1 MANFENCFYAF
12 AIAFALIAA
21 MPKKYYLETPIAKII
36 QILAPLTSMIFLF
49 GSELK
54 DLNFL
59 FAFIFILISLLA
71 SINSFHFKNKLQ
83 DCSSVFYAGS
93 AIGVVTSS
101 NWLNFVFC
109 WEMMLLG
116 SVVLILAN
124 RTTRSL
130 NSGIRYF
137 YVHLL
142 SGSMVMFVVANLPT
156 SEFDNLIF
164 ANVNEP
170 YTLMILIG
178 FLINAAAPPFH
189 SWVPDSY
196 PNASPTANVYLS
208 AFTTKAAVFALIKFF
223 PSFDPLIYVGCF
235 MGLYGVTLAMLSNN
249 VRKLLSCH
257 IISQVGY
264 MIVGV
269 GIGTSFSLDGSS
281 AHAFSHIL
289 YKGLLF
295 MTAGALI
302 YATGKEKIS
311 QMGGLAR
318 QYPFIFWSFI
328 VGALSISGAPIFNGF
343 ISKSMIVEA
352 AHLLHLDPV
361 VKILNLASIGTFLSI
376 GLKMGY
382 YAFLNKRAIKVKR
395 IPLNMKIAMAIT
407 SMLCILFGL
416 MPNLLYEILPNQAV
430 IKESIYQPW
439 SKYHVIHS
447 LEILGIAILAFF
459 IFKKYLKP
467 KDKKINTVYIQI
479 FNSICNILD
488 STTKLLQGT
497 AERNKKEIS
506 QGFKNVF
513 ASAFKDGRENSNEK
527 NNFSQNLA
535 IVIFLISLFILVST

>member
-1 MANFENCFYAF
+1 MANFENCFYPF

-21 MPKKYYLETPIAKII
+21 IPKKQYLQTPIGKII
-36 QILAPLTSMIFLF
+36 QILAPLASMVFLL
-49 GSELK
+49 GSELEGLK
-54 DLNFL
+54 LL

-71 SINSFHFKNKLQ
+71 SINSLHVRNKLQ
-83 DCSSVFYAGS
+83 DCSSIFYAGS

-116 SVVLILAN
+116 SVVLIFSN

-142 SGSMVMFVVANLPT
+142 SGSMVMFGVANLPT
-156 SEFDNLIF
+156 SEFDNVIF

-170 YTLMILIG
+170 YALMILIG

-208 AFTTKAAVFALIKFF
+208 AFTTKAAVYALIKFF

-264 MIVGV
+264 MVVGV

-295 MTAGALI
+295 MTAGGLI

-318 QYPFIFWSFI
+318 RYPFIFWSFV

-352 AHLLHLDPV
+352 AHLLHLDSV
-361 VKILNLASIGTFLSI
+361 VQILNLASIGTFLSI

-382 YAFLNKRAIKVKR
+382 YAFLDKRPVKIKK
-395 IPLNMKIAMAIT
+395 IPINMKIAMAIT
-407 SMLCILFGL
+407 GMLCALFGL
-416 MPNLLYEILPNQAV
+416 MPNLLYEMLPNQAA
-430 IKESIYQPW
+430 IKESVYQPW

-447 LEILGIAILAFF
+447 LEILGIAILTFL

-467 KDKKINTVYIQI
+467 KDKKINTMYTQT
-479 FNSICNILD
+479 FNYICNILA
-488 STTKLLQGT
+488 STAKLLQET
-497 AERNKKEIS
+497 AQNSKKEIS
-506 QGFKNVF
+506 QGFKSAF
-513 ASAFKDGRENSNEK
+513 ASAFKDVKNNPNEK
-527 NNFSQNLA
+527 NDFSKNLT
-535 IVIFLISLFILVST
+535 IVIFLISLFILISI